1 MTPTPSSSLPGASG
15 LFGLL
20 PLIRGDRRLKLLL
33 TLCSG
38 ILAQGGTL
46 ATMATLAWIAGRA
59 IGGAAPETL
68 VPAFLVLVIVVPVA
82 AGGRWW
88 QAHISHDFAFTLIG
102 DLQIGIYD
110 GLERAAPASILGR
123 RTGELASVATG
134 DAELMEMFYAHT
146 LADYVGAVIVPLAA
160 LAGLAAIHPLAALT
174 LLPFLLLVASVPAWL
189 SRRAGREGEK
199 VLGEL
204 GHLNA
209 ETVEF
214 IQSQRELSL
223 FGRGRDALAK
233 LMARTAALGA
243 AQRRYGSRAGLEY
256 AAIDA
261 LTALAVLAA
270 ALVGLMLLGSG
281 AIGLPLLPLIIVLSG
296 GALAPIA
303 EVTQTARKLG
313 ELKAGARR
321 ILEIFHQKPQI
332 PDTGTQAVPSDTTI
346 RFEDVGF
353 GYDGG
358 RGAVLNGF
366 NCAIRPGETV
376 ALVGRSG
383 AGKSTVA
390 NLLMRFWDPERG
402 RVSIGGIDIRD
413 LPVPALRR
421 LVAWVPQDIHLFNR
435 TIADNIRLGRPE
447 ATDDEVIRAA
457 RLAQA
462 HDFIAALPEGY
473 DTLCGERAARLSGG
487 QRQRLAIARALLTG
501 APILLLDEASSNLDT
516 ANERAF
522 QRAFEGIRGQ
532 GRTVI
537 MIAHRPSMIRSAER
551 ILVLDSGRLAEAGT
565 HAELAASGAL
575 YRQLMTLEEAPA

>member
-1 MTPTPSSSLPGASG
+1 MTDIASSPSPGASG

-20 PLIRGDRRLKLLL
+20 PLIKGDRRLTLLL

-59 IGGAAPETL
+59 ISGSAAESL
-68 VPAFLVLVIVVPVA
+68 VPAFILLAVVVPVA

-102 DLQIGIYD
+102 DLQLGIYD
-110 GLERAAPASILGR
+110 GLERAAPAAILGR

-134 DAELMEMFYAHT
+134 DAELMEAFYAHT

-160 LAGLAAIHPLAALT
+160 LVGLAFIHPLAALT
-174 LLPFLLLVASVPAWL
+174 LAPFLLLVASIPAWL
-189 SRRAGREGEK
+189 SRRAGRQGEK

-223 FGRGRDALAK
+223 FGRSRDALAK
-233 LMARTAALGA
+233 LMAQTGALGV

-270 ALVGLMLLGSG
+270 ALVGLFLVKSG
-281 AIGLPLLPLIIVLSG
+281 TLSLPLLPLVIILSG

-332 PDTGTQAVPSDTTI
+332 IDKGTHALPSDTTI
-346 RFEDVGF
+346 RFEAVGF
-353 GYDGG
+353 GYGG
-358 RGAVLNGF
+358 KRSPVLSGF
-366 NCAIRPGETV
+366 DCTIRPGETV

-383 AGKSTVA
+383 AGKTTVA
-390 NLLMRFWDPERG
+390 NLLMRFWEAGQG
-402 RVSIGGIDIRD
+402 RISIGGIDIRD
-413 LPVPALRR
+413 LPLADLRR
-421 LVAWVPQDIHLFNR
+421 HVAYVAQDIHLFNR
-435 TIADNIRLGRPE
+435 SVADNIRLGRPD
-447 ATDDEVIRAA
+447 ATKAEVERAA
-457 RLAQA
+457 HLAQA
-462 HDFIAALPEGY
+462 HGFIAALPQGY
-473 DTLCGERAARLSGG
+473 DTLCGERGARLSGG
-487 QRQRLAIARALLTG
+487 QRQRIAIARALLTD

-516 ANERAF
+516 ENERAF
-522 QRAFEGIRGQ
+522 QKALSGIREQ
-532 GRTVI
+532 GRTVV
-537 MIAHRPSMIRSAER
+537 MIAHRPSTIQSADR
-551 ILVLDSGRLAEAGT
+551 ILVLDAGRLVEAGT
-565 HAELAASGAL
+565 HATLAVPGTFYS
-575 YRQLMTLEEAPA
+575 QLMTLEEFPA